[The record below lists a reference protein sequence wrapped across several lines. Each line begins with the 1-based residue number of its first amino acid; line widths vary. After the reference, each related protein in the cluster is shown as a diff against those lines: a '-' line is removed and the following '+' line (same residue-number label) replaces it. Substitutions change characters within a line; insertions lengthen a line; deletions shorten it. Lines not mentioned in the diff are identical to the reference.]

1 MTEKITDQK
10 LEVLRREFVEG
21 IEDADGI
28 RSYPTIEALCRAHD
42 VSRATLYRKTQEARW
57 QEQRNSWQAEYTA
70 ELNRKRALKFARQ
83 AEALDS
89 VALGIAQGVLSKLGR
104 KLRRSVEAEEDGGEE
119 TMSTNEIKD
128 LAEAG
133 LKAQK
138 MGKLALGEAVEI
150 TKVTSDEHIPA
161 SLSRIIRELDE
172 LAEAK
177 SQRAHVTIQ

>member
-1 MTEKITDQK
+1 
-10 LEVLRREFVEG
+10 
-21 IEDADGI
+21 
-28 RSYPTIEALCRAHD
+28 
-42 VSRATLYRKTQEARW
+42 
-57 QEQRNSWQAEYTA
+57 
-70 ELNRKRALKFARQ
+70 
-83 AEALDS
+83 
-89 VALGIAQGVLSKLGR
+89 LGIAQGVLSKLGR
-104 KLRRSVEAEEDGGEE
+104 KLRRSVEAEEDEGEE

-161 SLSRIIRELDE
+161 SLTRIIRELDE

-177 SQRAHVTIQ
+177 SQRADVTIQ

>member
-1 MTEKITDQK
+1 M
-10 LEVLRREFVEG
+10 
-21 IEDADGI
+21 
-28 RSYPTIEALCRAHD
+28 
-42 VSRATLYRKTQEARW
+42 SRATLYRKTQEARW
-57 QEQRNSWQAEYTA
+57 QEQRNYWQAEYTA

-89 VALGIAQGVLSKLGR
+89 VSLGIAQGVLSKLGR
-104 KLRRSVEAEEDGGEE
+104 KLRRSVEIEEEGGEE

-161 SLSRIIRELDE
+161 SLNRIIRELDE
-172 LAEAK
+172 LAQAK
-177 SQRAHVTIQ
+177 SQRANVTIQ